1 MVPSH
6 DTVEETAH
14 DSYQNTGADPR
25 ALSPFQTECLAAS
38 VALSC
43 QKSKVQISVRRDC
56 AVSFACEFGAAE
68 SLSIGRCSSSPKK
81 SEAAR
86 PPRGAASLMRLG
98 GRELNRFQKRSR
110 RWLPLSTLRS
120 RTAKSMMRRQRR
132 SRRSA
137 PRLVHHTSPMP
148 KTPGLAF
155 VGLRRRPPLRRRT
168 ERTT

>member
-14 DSYQNTGADPR
+14 DSYQNNGADPR
-25 ALSPFQTECLAAS
+25 TLSPFQTECLAAS
-38 VALSC
+38 VAFSG
-43 QKSKVQISVRRDC
+43 QKSKVQISARQDC
-56 AVSFACEFGAAE
+56 TVSFACEFGAAE
-68 SLSIGRCSSSPKK
+68 NLSIGRCSNSPKK

-98 GRELNRFQKRSR
+98 GRELNRFQNEVECGFSFRLCARERHEIDDEK
-110 RWLPLSTLRS
+110 
-120 RTAKSMMRRQRR
+120 AAR

-137 PRLVHHTSPMP
+137 PRHHTSPMP
-148 KTPGLAF
+148 KTPGLVI